1 MSQFIKDGAPAPE
14 SAPQPMHLSASQYA
28 PAPGVGQKSFLVTW
42 LLSFFLGIFGVD
54 RFYLGKVGTGLL
66 KLFTFGGLGIWAL
79 VDLIIVLAGKQR
91 DKRGFLLE
99 GYDKHKVLALVVTA
113 VLIVVSAISNGARGA
128 TATGSSDSGAQTGVV
143 AAQNAAPE
151 AEAAPAEPATPAKWT
166 KVVTLDG
173 SANAASQT
181 FELSGGET
189 RLVYNFK
196 GNEDFVVVAAYLEEE
211 GTDLDK
217 DGGIPLLMLDKAEKG
232 ETAIHK
238 SAGKYFLDVRAA
250 NIDSWKITIEEK
262 K

>member
-1 MSQFIKDGAPAPE
+1 MSQFIKDGAPAPQ
-14 SAPQPMHLSASQYA
+14 PTPPHMYQPMPQYPMP
-28 PAPGVGQKSFLVTW
+28 PAIGQKSFLVTW
-42 LLSFFLGIFGVD
+42 LLSLLVGFFGVD

-66 KLFTFGGLGIWAL
+66 KLFTFGGAGIWWL
-79 VDLIIVLAGKQR
+79 VDLIITLAGKQR
-91 DKRGFLLE
+91 DKRGYLLE

-113 VLIVVSAISNGARGA
+113 VVIVVSAISNGARGA
-128 TATGSSDSGAQTGVV
+128 TEAGSADSGAGTGVV
-143 AAQNAAPE
+143 AAQ
-151 AEAAPAEPATPAKWT
+151 EAAAEPKAEPVAEAKWT

-196 GNEDFVVVAAYLEEE
+196 GSQDFVVVAAYLEEE
-211 GTDLDK
+211 GTDLNK
-217 DGGIPLLMLDKAEKG
+217 DGGIPLLMLDKPDKG

-238 SAGKYFLDVRAA
+238 SAGSYFLDVRAA
-250 NIDSWKITIEEK
+250 NIDSWKVTIEEK